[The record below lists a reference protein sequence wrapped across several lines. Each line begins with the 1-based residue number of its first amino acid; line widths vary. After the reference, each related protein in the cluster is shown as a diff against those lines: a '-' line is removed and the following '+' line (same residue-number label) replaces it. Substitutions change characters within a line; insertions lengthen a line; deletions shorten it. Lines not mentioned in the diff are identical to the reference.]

1 MPLLVP
7 EQFEEF
13 VCVFVCLYMC
23 LCSNAGKTDKKAVKV
38 KTGLTKCDAFLS
50 S

>member
-1 MPLLVP
+1 MPMLVL

-13 VCVFVCLYMC
+13 VCVFVCLYVCM
-23 LCSNAGKTDKKAVKV
+23 CSNAGKTDKKALKV
-38 KTGLTKCDAFLS
+38 KTGLTKHDAFLS